1 MTSLWSL
8 ALVASLASSPQALTT
23 SLFEEAAQIKA
34 PPATGALSKA
44 DQASN
49 QKAFAKLDTMIDLNA
64 FAHDHAAP
72 CEAPPQKRISKPS
85 RATLPRP
92 SVSSAFPARATSAG
106 KATIEITGTQKV
118 KGATLVTVFADI
130 PSEELEVELIFREQ
144 WQEPRVVDLSIDGSS
159 LVTDYRNQFGLIIAK
174 EGAKSLLEKIQ
185 KARDTSPEVWGIV
198 QRRHDHVAPDF
209 AFPSRLSSDSND
221 A

>member
-64 FAHDHAAP
+64 FAASIMQPHA
-72 CEAPPQKRISKPS
+72 KHFSKKDLKAIKGDFAETVRLIGFP
-85 RATLPRP
+85 RAGDLR
-92 SVSSAFPARATSAG
+92 G
-106 KATIEITGTQKV
+106 KATIEITGTRRSKV
-118 KGATLVTVFADI
+118 PRWLRSSPISRLKR
-130 PSEELEVELIFREQ
+130 LEVELIFH
-144 WQEPRVVDLSIDGSS
+144 WSNGKSPRVVDLSIDGSS
-159 LVTDYRNQFGLIIAK
+159 LVTDYRNQFGRIIAK

-185 KARDTSPEVWGIV
+185 KKLATLRQKYG
-198 QRRHDHVAPDF
+198 A
-209 AFPSRLSSDSND
+209 
-221 A
+221 

>member
-23 SLFEEAAQIKA
+23 SLFEEAAQIKG

-64 FAHDHAAP
+64 FAASIMQPHA
-72 CEAPPQKRISKPS
+72 KHFSKKDLKAIKGDFAETVRLIGFP
-85 RATLPRP
+85 RAGDLRD
-92 SVSSAFPARATSAG
+92 

-130 PSEELEVELIFREQ
+130 PSEELEVELIFH
-144 WQEPRVVDLSIDGSS
+144 WSNGKSPRVVDLSIDGSS
-159 LVTDYRNQFGLIIAK
+159 LVTDYRNQFGRIIAK

-185 KARDTSPEVWGIV
+185 KKLATLRQKYG
-198 QRRHDHVAPDF
+198 A
-209 AFPSRLSSDSND
+209 
-221 A
+221 